1 MDFNK
6 RKVRFSLERLDVR
19 EVPAQLVALPTG
31 PEAEVAVTAP
41 VEVGNGPDA
50 GAKVDALSLNF
61 TKITYGLIRAASVS
75 NGQPSDAENAGK
87 VQFQDFHF
95 VKKVD
100 RPTPT
105 L

>member
-41 VEVGNGPDA
+41 VEVGKIDA
-50 GAKVDALSLNF
+50 QGLNF

-75 NGQPSDAENAGK
+75 NGQPSDAESAGK